1 MAGGADDLATLLD
14 DLRALAQQPIAR
26 RRHRRTQGVSL
37 DRVSEA
43 EPEPVDA
50 KDPTIT
56 QLFQPF
62 DQHDRIGL

>member
-1 MAGGADDLATLLD
+1 MAGGADDLTTLPD
-14 DLRALAQQPIAR
+14 DLRALPQEPVAR
-26 RRHRRTQGVSL
+26 WRHGRTQDVSL

-43 EPEPVDA
+43 EPKPVDA

-62 DQHDRIGL
+62 DQRDRIGL